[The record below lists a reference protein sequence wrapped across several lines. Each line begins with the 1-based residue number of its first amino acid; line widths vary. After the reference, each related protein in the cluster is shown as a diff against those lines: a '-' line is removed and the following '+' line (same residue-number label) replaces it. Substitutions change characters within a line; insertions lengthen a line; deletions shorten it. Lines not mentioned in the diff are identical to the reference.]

1 MKAMTYIAKVL
12 PDGHLSLPEEIKE
25 KMGLT
30 ANTRVKVVLEREA
43 QREKALE
50 AFGSWAERED
60 IKDGV
65 AYVEAIRAG
74 WDKRTARL
82 EQG

>member
-12 PDGHLSLPEEIKE
+12 PDGHLSLPEEIRE

-30 ANTRVKVVLEREA
+30 ANSRVKVVLEREA

-50 AFGSWAERED
+50 AFGTWSERTD

-65 AYVEAIRAG
+65 AYVERIRAG
-74 WDKRTARL
+74 WNERTARL
-82 EQG
+82 EHG